1 MQASPA
7 HFEGVPAAR
16 PATVLVAD
24 PGGVIGEVLRYA
36 LMEFAGFRIVEASSV
51 ADVDAMIAKGVIGEV
66 AMVSVRFNGSTAG
79 LIRSLR
85 AAGWPRVIALTLP
98 SVPIGPVIAA
108 VQAGAGGVLSIPGII
123 DPVPDEG
130 NPARQLSGR
139 ELEVI
144 RLVADG
150 WSNKSIGLQL
160 SLSSLT
166 VKNHLARIGR
176 KLGVG
181 DRAQMVA
188 IACRAGLIP
197 HGIAWRPRQL
207 VACDEVVRRHSIQR
221 SCLAAFARHDL
232 VGPDEGGAA
241 VPYSGRR

>member
-1 MQASPA
+1 
-7 HFEGVPAAR
+7 
-16 PATVLVAD
+16 
-24 PGGVIGEVLRYA
+24 
-36 LMEFAGFRIVEASSV
+36 MEFAGFRIVEASSV
-51 ADVDAMIAKGVIGEV
+51 ADVDDMIARGVTGEV

-108 VQAGAGGVLSIPGII
+108 IQAGAGGVLSIPGII

-150 WSNKSIGLQL
+150 WSNKSIGTQL

-197 HGIAWRPRQL
+197 QASP
-207 VACDEVVRRHSIQR
+207 
-221 SCLAAFARHDL
+221 
-232 VGPDEGGAA
+232 GG
-241 VPYSGRR
+241 RIL

>member
-1 MQASPA
+1 MTISSAVRKTVFDARQASELLPVQASAA
-7 HFEGVPAAR
+7 HLESVPATR

-51 ADVDAMIAKGVIGEV
+51 SDVDQIVARGVTGEV

-85 AAGWPRVIALTLP
+85 ASGWPRVIALTLP
-98 SVPIGPVIAA
+98 SVPVGSVIAA
-108 VQAGAGGVLSIPGII
+108 VQAGASGVLSIPGIV
-123 DPVPDEG
+123 DPVPSEG
-130 NPARQLSGR
+130 NPARQLSAR

-150 WSNKSIGLQL
+150 WSNKSIGQQL

-197 HGIAWRPRQL
+197 QASPGSRI
-207 VACDEVVRRHSIQR
+207 V
-221 SCLAAFARHDL
+221 
-232 VGPDEGGAA
+232 
-241 VPYSGRR
+241 

>member
-1 MQASPA
+1 MTGSWGRPSTTFDARLAGELLPVQASPA
-7 HFEGVPAAR
+7 HLENVPVAR

-24 PGGVIGEVLRYA
+24 PGGVIGDVLRYA

-51 ADVDAMIAKGVIGEV
+51 ADVDDMIARGVTGEV

-108 VQAGAGGVLSIPGII
+108 VQAGAGGVLSIPSII

-197 HGIAWRPRQL
+197 QASP
-207 VACDEVVRRHSIQR
+207 
-221 SCLAAFARHDL
+221 
-232 VGPDEGGAA
+232 GGRI
-241 VPYSGRR
+241 S

>member
-1 MQASPA
+1 MTSSLGRSSTSFNTQQQAELLPVQASAA
-7 HFEGVPAAR
+7 HFEGVPAGR

-51 ADVDAMIAKGVIGEV
+51 ADVDAMIARGVIGEV

-123 DPVPDEG
+123 DPIPDEG

-197 HGIAWRPRQL
+197 
-207 VACDEVVRRHSIQR
+207 
-221 SCLAAFARHDL
+221 LAS
-232 VGPDEGGAA
+232 PGG
-241 VPYSGRR
+241 RMT

>member
-1 MQASPA
+1 MTSSLGQISATFDTHQHSHLLPLQASPP
-7 HFEGVPAAR
+7 HLDSVPSGR
-16 PATVLVAD
+16 RATVLVAD

-51 ADVDAMIAKGVIGEV
+51 SDVEDLIARGVIGEV

-98 SVPIGPVIAA
+98 TVPIGPVIAA

-123 DPVPDEG
+123 DPIPDEG
-130 NPARQLSGR
+130 SPARQLSAR

-197 HGIAWRPRQL
+197 MASP
-207 VACDEVVRRHSIQR
+207 
-221 SCLAAFARHDL
+221 
-232 VGPDEGGAA
+232 GG
-241 VPYSGRR
+241 RIT

>member
-1 MQASPA
+1 MES
-7 HFEGVPAAR
+7 VPAVR

-36 LMEFAGFRIVEASSV
+36 LMEFAGFRIVEAGSV
-51 ADVDAMIAKGVIGEV
+51 SEIDEIIAKGIVGEV

-79 LIRSLR
+79 IIRSLR

-98 SVPIGPVIAA
+98 SVPVGLVISA

-123 DPVPDEG
+123 DPVPEEG

-150 WSNKSIGLQL
+150 WSNKAIGQQL
-160 SLSSLT
+160 TLSSLT

-197 HGIAWRPRQL
+197 QASP
-207 VACDEVVRRHSIQR
+207 
-221 SCLAAFARHDL
+221 
-232 VGPDEGGAA
+232 GG
-241 VPYSGRR
+241 RITI

>member
-1 MQASPA
+1 MTSSLGQFSATFDTHQHSQLLPLQASPP
-7 HFEGVPAAR
+7 HLDNVPSGR

-51 ADVDAMIAKGVIGEV
+51 SDVEDLIARGVIGEV

-123 DPVPDEG
+123 DPIPDEG
-130 NPARQLSGR
+130 SPARQLSAR

-197 HGIAWRPRQL
+197 MASP
-207 VACDEVVRRHSIQR
+207 
-221 SCLAAFARHDL
+221 
-232 VGPDEGGAA
+232 GG
-241 VPYSGRR
+241 RIT